1 MPEETSPEARIAALE
16 KELEALKERMFVLED
31 KASQALIA
39 GEAQSALVFAL
50 IAQSKDR
57 KFLLDRFQ
65 YMCAMSD
72 KGEINQRRTDFERQ
86 FQAMFRQNALAHLQQ
101 K

>member
-1 MPEETSPEARIAALE
+1 MPNETNPEAVIAELK
-16 KELEALKERMFVLED
+16 KEIEALKERVFVLED
-31 KASQALIA
+31 KAGQALIA

-57 KFLLDRFQ
+57 KFLMERFQ

-72 KGEINQRRTDFERQ
+72 ESGINKRRSDFELQ
-86 FQAMFRQNALAHLQQ
+86 FQAMFRQNVLAHLQQ

>member
-1 MPEETSPEARIAALE
+1 MPEQPTPDAQIAELQ
-16 KELEALKERMFVLED
+16 KEVEALKERIFVLED

-72 KGEINQRRTDFERQ
+72 QSEVASRRTDFERQ
-86 FQAMFRQNALAHLQQ
+86 FQDMFRQNVLAHLKQ

>member
-1 MPEETSPEARIAALE
+1 MPEQLTPDAQIAELQ
-16 KELEALKERMFVLED
+16 KEVEALKERIFVLED

-39 GEAQSALVFAL
+39 SEAQSALVFAL

-72 KGEINQRRTDFERQ
+72 QSEVASRRTDFERQ
-86 FQAMFRQNALAHLQQ
+86 FQDMFRQNVLAHLKQ

>member
-1 MPEETSPEARIAALE
+1 MPEESNLKDQIEALQ
-16 KELEALKERMFVLED
+16 KEVEALKERVFVLED

-72 KGEINQRRTDFERQ
+72 KAEINQRRTDFERQ